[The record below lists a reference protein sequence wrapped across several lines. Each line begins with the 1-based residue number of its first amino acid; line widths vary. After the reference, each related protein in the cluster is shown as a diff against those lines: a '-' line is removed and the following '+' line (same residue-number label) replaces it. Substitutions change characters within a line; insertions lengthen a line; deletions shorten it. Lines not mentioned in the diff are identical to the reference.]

1 MPTFDPRRR
10 LSARFDQAFAY
21 ASLLHASQTRK
32 GSRTPYIAH
41 LMGVA
46 ALVLEDGGSEDEA
59 IAGLLH
65 DCVED
70 HPREGHT
77 EEEIRLLF
85 GERVLRIVL
94 GCTDADEHPKPP
106 WRKRK
111 IAYLK
116 HLASA
121 PADVRRVAAA
131 DKLHNARTVLH
142 DYRHLGERLWRRF
155 NAGKKDQLWY
165 YDQLVRVLKGK
176 GRRGPLV
183 RELSR
188 VVRELEE
195 AVEEG

>member
-1 MPTFDPRRR
+1 MLDNWPGRFSPALLEDP
-10 LSARFDQAFAY
+10 LVKLTVPEVELASARD
-21 ASLLHASQTRK
+21 
-32 GSRTPYIAH
+32 P
-41 LMGVA
+41 A
-46 ALVLEDGGSEDEA
+46 ALRYFSEE
-59 IAGLLH
+59 L
-65 DCVED
+65 
-70 HPREGHT
+70 
-77 EEEIRLLF
+77 
-85 GERVLRIVL
+85 L

-111 IAYLK
+111 MAYLK

-165 YDQLVRVLKGK
+165 YDELVRVLKGK
-176 GRRGPLV
+176 GRPGPLV

-195 AVEEG
+195 AVDER